1 MPMSRSKVIQSE
13 QQWSRQLFAC
23 LQEMAMQDTN
33 AVLLTLADAD
43 VFECER
49 RYPESGLVFGNGRWR
64 SFYHCHEDGL
74 RHENEHGHFHI
85 FTDVGNRQWAHVAAL
100 AIDVRGQ
107 PLHWFVVNRWV
118 TDGPWLKLEQF
129 LHQIESST
137 DDSQDALVGRW
148 LHAMLKLYQPDLVE
162 LLQQRDEKLVEY
174 ASACNNE
181 SVFDIREIYTLGSK
195 SIELQSML
203 EMHLLH

>member
-1 MPMSRSKVIQSE
+1 MPVDSSKAIQSGQKWS
-13 QQWSRQLFAC
+13 QQLYAC

-43 VFECER
+43 VFESDR
-49 RYPESGLVFGNGRWR
+49 RYPEAGLVFGNGRWR
-64 SFYHCHEDGL
+64 SFYHCHQDGL

-100 AIDVRGQ
+100 AIDVSGQ
-107 PLHWFVVNRWV
+107 PLQWFVVNRWV
-118 TDGPWLKLEQF
+118 TDGPWLQREQF
-129 LHQIESST
+129 LLQIASST
-137 DDSQDALVGRW
+137 DDRQDSLVGRW
-148 LHAMLKLYQPDLVE
+148 LHAMLKLYQPELVK
-162 LLQQRDEKLVEY
+162 LLQQRDQKLAEY
-174 ASACNNE
+174 AATSNDE
-181 SVFDIREIYTLGSK
+181 SVFEIREIYMLGSK

>member
-1 MPMSRSKVIQSE
+1 MAVDSSKAIQSE
-13 QQWSRQLFAC
+13 RKWSQQLFAC

-43 VFECER
+43 VFESER
-49 RYPESGLVFGNGRWR
+49 HYPESGLVFGNGRWR

-100 AIDVRGQ
+100 AIDVSGQ

-129 LHQIESST
+129 LHQIQSVTE
-137 DDSQDALVGRW
+137 DSQGSLVERW
-148 LHAMLKLYQPDLVE
+148 LHAMLQLYQPDLVE
-162 LLQQRDEKLVEY
+162 LLQQRDVRLAEY
-174 ASACNNE
+174 AAANNDE
-181 SVFDIREIYTLGSK
+181 PVFDVREIYALGSK